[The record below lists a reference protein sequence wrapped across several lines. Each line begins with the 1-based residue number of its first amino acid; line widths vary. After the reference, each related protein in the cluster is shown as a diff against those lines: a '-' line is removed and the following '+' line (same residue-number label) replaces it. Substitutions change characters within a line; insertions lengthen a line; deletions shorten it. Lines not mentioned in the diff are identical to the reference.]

1 MRINRRST
9 RELIGVEKI
18 TDYSLRTALGD
29 IAFFIVK
36 PTNIGVLPESSITER
51 VQALVKAIRAVGD
64 VELMALNSW
73 ESFQHNK
80 NYYRDLTESES
91 LPAVRELLEQD
102 CGHLDEMQGR
112 LSTAREFYIV
122 VHIPRGEKEID
133 IGQHLSDIEQQ
144 INEYG
149 FKSRLARRDDLKR
162 ILSVY
167 YEQNVT
173 SEVLQDYDGEFWLG
187 KRQPQKSEKKKR
199 EKKHRLQE
207 QEKDFLDMIAP
218 TAVKFNP
225 DHFICGNTWRCVWAL
240 REYPVQTEEQAL
252 LRHLGEKNGVSL
264 HVYVRRLSA
273 LEESKIFQNAENKNK
288 LDSNT
293 GDLRQA
299 LTAQGNLQDIA
310 NVHEILRKGGESLV
324 RCAVFI
330 ELVAQDSRELK
341 KLQGEVQAE
350 LLRGK
355 LNVDRLSLKQQDGFS
370 CVRPGGSNVFGSL
383 FERVLPASS
392 VANLYPFNY
401 SGKTDRHGFYIG
413 KDHYGTNILVDF
425 DQRDPDKTSG
435 SILIL
440 GNSGQGKSHLMKH
453 LIVNFL
459 ESGKSV
465 ISLDTEHEQKE
476 LCTALGGYFIDLM
489 IGEYRINV
497 LEPKCWS
504 MRDEMLEPADGGTPE
519 TFRKSSVLAQHIS
532 WLKDFFRAYKDF
544 SDAHVDTIEILLARL
559 YAEWDIS
566 DDTDFSTLP
575 PEKVPILS
583 DLYALILREYEN
595 YDNSHTKLYTK
606 QLLQEVLL
614 GLHSMCVGSD
624 AVFFNGRTNVRSSR
638 FLVFGVGGLDSL
650 ASNVKAAIL
659 FNILSYMSNM
669 LLSEGNAVAALDELY
684 LWLGNLTAVEYIRN
698 CLKRVRKRNSAML
711 LASQNLVDF
720 DQPRVRE
727 MTKPMFA
734 IPPHQFLFNPGT
746 IDKKAYMDMLQL
758 EDSEYDLIHDASRG
772 LCLYKCGNER
782 YYLEVITPEYK
793 EKLFGEAGGK

>member
-1 MRINRRST
+1 MRTNRQST
-9 RELIGVEKI
+9 RELMGVDRI
-18 TDYSLRTALGD
+18 LDYGLRTAAGD
-29 IAFFIVK
+29 VAFFIVK
-36 PTNIGVLPESSITER
+36 PTNIGVLPAAGITDR
-51 VQALVKAIRAVGD
+51 IQGLVKVIRTEGD

-73 ESFQHNK
+73 ESFQQNK
-80 NYYRDLTESES
+80 NYYRERMEKER
-91 LPAVRELLEQD
+91 LPKVREMLQQD
-102 CGHLDEMQGR
+102 CEHLDEMQGK
-112 LSTAREFYIV
+112 LSTAREFYLV
-122 VHIPRGEKEID
+122 VHIAPDGD
-133 IGQHLSDIEQQ
+133 VDQNLSITEQR
-144 INEYG
+144 ISDAG
-149 FKSRLARRDDLKR
+149 FKCRLAGRDDLKR

-173 SEVLQDYDGEFWLG
+173 NEVLQDYDGEYWLG
-187 KRQPQKSEKKKR
+187 KREEVKKTEKKKKRRRRSKPR
-199 EKKHRLQE
+199 ER
-207 QEKDFLDMIAP
+207 EKDFLDMIAP
-218 TAVKFNP
+218 AAIRFSSDTFL
-225 DHFICGNTWRCVWAL
+225 CGNTRRCVWAL

-252 LRHLGEKNGVSL
+252 LRHLGEKNGVNL
-264 HVYVRRLSA
+264 HIYVRRLS
-273 LEESKIFQNAENKNK
+273 LPEENKIFENATNKNK
-288 LDSNT
+288 LESNT
-293 GDLRQA
+293 GDVRQVMN
-299 LTAQGNLQDIA
+299 AQSNLADIA
-310 NVHEILRKGGESLV
+310 RISDAMRKNSEPLV

-330 ELVAQDSRELK
+330 ELVAEDMRELK
-341 KLQGEVQAE
+341 KLQNEVQAE
-350 LLRGK
+350 LLRSK
-355 LNVDRLSLKQQDGFS
+355 LNVDKLAMKQLEGFQS
-370 CVRPGGSNVFGSL
+370 ICPGGYNRFGSQ

-465 ISLDTEHEQKE
+465 ISLDTEHEQKD
-476 LCTALGGYFIDLM
+476 LCTELGGYFIDLM
-489 IGEYRINV
+489 TGDYRINV
-497 LEPKCWS
+497 LEPKCWNTRGS
-504 MRDEMLEPADGGTPE
+504 VLEAADQDAPGTFQK
-519 TFRKSSVLAQHIS
+519 TSVLAQHIS

-559 YAEWDIS
+559 YAEWNITG
-566 DDTDFSTLP
+566 DTDIASLP
-575 PEKVPILS
+575 PERFPILS
-583 DLYALILREYEN
+583 DLYTLIKREYDN
-595 YDNSHTKLYTK
+595 YDTGHTTLYTK

-614 GLHSMCVGSD
+614 GINSMCVGSD
-624 AVFFNGRTNVRSSR
+624 ALFFNGHTNVSSSR
-638 FLVFGVGGLDSL
+638 FLVFGVGGLDTL
-650 ASNVKAAIL
+650 AANVKAVIL

-734 IPPHQFLFNPGT
+734 IPPHQFLFNPGS
-746 IDKKAYMDMLQL
+746 IGKEAYMDMLQL
-758 EDSEYDLIHDASRG
+758 EDSEYDLIHDAVRG

-782 YYLEVITPEYK
+782 YYLEVKTPPYK
-793 EKLFGEAGGK
+793 QALFGEAGGK

>member
-1 MRINRRST
+1 MRTNKRST
-9 RELIGVEKI
+9 RELMGIAQI
-18 TDYSLRTALGD
+18 LDYGLRTPAGD
-29 IAFFIVK
+29 VAFFIIK
-36 PTNIGVLPESSITER
+36 PTNIGVLPAASITDR
-51 VQALVKAIRAVGD
+51 IQGLVKVIRTEGT

-73 ESFQHNK
+73 ESFQQNK
-80 NYYRDLTESES
+80 NYYHERMEKER
-91 LPAVRELLEQD
+91 LPAVREMLDQD
-102 CGHLDEMQGR
+102 CAHLDEMQGR
-112 LSTAREFYIV
+112 LSTAREFYLV
-122 VHIPRGEKEID
+122 VHISQDGDVE
-133 IGQHLSDIEQQ
+133 QTLSDTEQR
-144 INEYG
+144 INEFG
-149 FKSRLARRDDLKR
+149 FKSRLAGRDDLKR

-173 SEVLQDYDGEFWLG
+173 SEVLQDYDGEYWLG
-187 KRQPQKSEKKKR
+187 KQEPKKAEKKKR
-199 EKKHRLQE
+199 KRRGKPQE
-207 QEKDFLDMIAP
+207 LEKDFLDMIAP
-218 TAVKFNP
+218 TAIRFGSET
-225 DHFICGNTWRCVWAL
+225 FLCGNTRRCVWAL

-252 LRHLGEKNGVSL
+252 LRHLGEKNGVNL
-264 HVYVRRLSA
+264 HIYTSRLS
-273 LEESKIFQNAENKNK
+273 LPDENKIFENATNKNK
-288 LDSNT
+288 LESNT
-293 GDLRQA
+293 GDLRQVM
-299 LTAQGNLQDIA
+299 TARSNLEDIA
-310 NVHEILRKGGESLV
+310 RISDAMRKSGEPLV

-330 ELVAQDSRELK
+330 ELVAEDMRELK
-341 KLQGEVQAE
+341 KLQNEVQAE
-350 LLRGK
+350 LLRSK
-355 LNVDRLSLKQQDGFS
+355 LNVDKLPMKQLKGFQS
-370 CVRPGGSNVFGSL
+370 VCPGGYNHFGSQ

-453 LIVNFL
+453 LIINFL

-465 ISLDTEHEQKE
+465 ISLDTEHEQKD

-489 IGEYRINV
+489 TGEYRINV
-497 LEPKCWS
+497 LEPKCWNTRGS
-504 MRDEMLEPADGGTPE
+504 VLEAADQDAPGTFQK
-519 TFRKSSVLAQHIS
+519 TSVLAQHIS

-559 YAEWDIS
+559 YAEWNITG
-566 DDTDFSTLP
+566 DTDIASLP
-575 PEKVPILS
+575 PERFPILS
-583 DLYALILREYEN
+583 DLYALIKREYDN
-595 YDNSHTKLYTK
+595 YDTGHTTLYTK

-614 GLHSMCVGSD
+614 GINSMCVGSD
-624 AVFFNGRTNVRSSR
+624 ALFFNGHTNVSSSR
-638 FLVFGVGGLDSL
+638 FLVFGVGSLDTL
-650 ASNVKAAIL
+650 AANVKAAIL

-734 IPPHQFLFNPGT
+734 IPPHQFLFNPGS
-746 IDKKAYMDMLQL
+746 IGKEAYMDMLQL
-758 EDSEYDLIHDASRG
+758 EDSEYDLIHDAVRG

-782 YYLEVITPEYK
+782 YYLEVKTPPYK
-793 EKLFGEAGGK
+793 QELFGEAGGK

>member
-1 MRINRRST
+1 MRINKRST
-9 RELIGVEKI
+9 RDLMGIEKI
-18 TDYSLRTALGD
+18 LDYGLRTVSGD
-29 IAFFIVK
+29 LAIFIIK
-36 PTNIGVLPESSITER
+36 PTNIGVLPAASITER
-51 VQALVKAIRAVGD
+51 IQDMVKVFRTVGT

-73 ESFQHNK
+73 ESFQQNK
-80 NYYRDLTESES
+80 NFYHERLDKER
-91 LPAVRELLEQD
+91 LPAVRDMLEKD
-102 CGHLDEMQGR
+102 CAHLDEMQGK
-112 LSTAREFYIV
+112 LSTAREFYMV
-122 VHIPRGEKEID
+122 VHISQDGDVE
-133 IGQHLSDIEQQ
+133 QTLSDTEQR
-144 INEYG
+144 INDFG
-149 FKSRLARRDDLKR
+149 FKSRLAGRNDLKR
-162 ILSVY
+162 MLSVY

-173 SEVLQDYDGEFWLG
+173 SEVLQDFDGEYWLG
-187 KRQPQKSEKKKR
+187 KQESKKAEKKKR
-199 EKKHRLQE
+199 KRRGKPREA
-207 QEKDFLDMIAP
+207 EKDFLDMVAP
-218 TAVKFNP
+218 SVIRFSSEN
-225 DHFICGNTWRCVWAL
+225 FLCGNTRRCIWAL

-252 LRHLGEKNGVSL
+252 LRHLGEKNGVNL
-264 HVYVRRLSA
+264 HIYTRRLS
-273 LEESKIFQNAENKNK
+273 LPDENKIFENATNKNT
-288 LDSNT
+288 LESNT
-293 GDLRQA
+293 GDARQVMNA
-299 LTAQGNLQDIA
+299 RSNLEDINRISDA
-310 NVHEILRKGGESLV
+310 MRKSGEPLV

-330 ELVAQDSRELK
+330 ELVAEDMRGLK
-341 KLQGEVQAE
+341 KLQNEVQAE
-350 LLRGK
+350 LLRSK
-355 LNVDRLSLKQQDGFS
+355 LNVDKLPMKQLEGFQS
-370 CVRPGGSNVFGSL
+370 ICPGGYNHFGSQ

-453 LIVNFL
+453 LIINFL

-465 ISLDTEHEQKE
+465 ISLDTEHEQRE

-489 IGEYRINV
+489 TGEYRINV
-497 LEPKCWS
+497 LEPKCWNTRGS
-504 MRDEMLEPADGGTPE
+504 VLETADQDAPS
-519 TFRKSSVLAQHIS
+519 TFQKSSVLAQHIS

-559 YAEWDIS
+559 YAEWNITG
-566 DDTDFSTLP
+566 DTDIASLP
-575 PEKVPILS
+575 PERFPILS
-583 DLYALILREYEN
+583 DLYTLIKREYDN
-595 YDNSHTKLYTK
+595 YDIGHTTLYTK

-614 GLHSMCVGSD
+614 GINSMCVGSD
-624 AVFFNGRTNVRSSR
+624 ALFFNGHTNVRSSR
-638 FLVFGVGGLDSL
+638 FLVFGVGGLDTL
-650 ASNVKAAIL
+650 AANVKAAIL

-734 IPPHQFLFNPGT
+734 IPPHQFLFNPGS
-746 IDKKAYMDMLQL
+746 IGKNAYMDMLQL
-758 EDSEYDLIHDASRG
+758 EDSEYDLIHDAVRG

-782 YYLEVITPEYK
+782 YYLEVKTPPYK
-793 EKLFGEAGGK
+793 QVLFGEAGGK

>member
-1 MRINRRST
+1 MRTNKRST
-9 RELIGVEKI
+9 RELMGIAQI
-18 TDYSLRTALGD
+18 LDYGLRTPAGD
-29 IAFFIVK
+29 VAFFIIK
-36 PTNIGVLPESSITER
+36 PTNIGVLPAASITDR
-51 VQALVKAIRAVGD
+51 IQGLVKVIRTEGT

-73 ESFQHNK
+73 ESFQQNK
-80 NYYRDLTESES
+80 NYYHERMEKER
-91 LPAVRELLEQD
+91 LPAVRDMLEQD
-102 CGHLDEMQGR
+102 CAHLDEMQGR
-112 LSTAREFYIV
+112 LSTAREFYLV
-122 VHIPRGEKEID
+122 VHISQDGDVE
-133 IGQHLSDIEQQ
+133 QTLSDTEQR
-144 INEYG
+144 INEFG
-149 FKSRLARRDDLKR
+149 FKSRLAGRDDLKR

-173 SEVLQDYDGEFWLG
+173 SEVLQDYDGEYWLG
-187 KRQPQKSEKKKR
+187 KQELKRPEKKKR
-199 EKKHRLQE
+199 KRRGKPREL
-207 QEKDFLDMIAP
+207 EKDFLDMIAP
-218 TAVKFNP
+218 TAIRFGSET
-225 DHFICGNTWRCVWAL
+225 FLCGNTRRCVWAL

-252 LRHLGEKNGVSL
+252 LRHLGEKNGVNL
-264 HVYVRRLSA
+264 HIYTSRLS
-273 LEESKIFQNAENKNK
+273 LPDENKIFENATNKNK
-288 LDSNT
+288 LESNT
-293 GDLRQA
+293 GDVRQVM
-299 LTAQGNLQDIA
+299 TARSNLEDI
-310 NVHEILRKGGESLV
+310 VHISDAMRKSGEPLV

-330 ELVAQDSRELK
+330 ELVAEDMRELK
-341 KLQGEVQAE
+341 KLQNEVQAE
-350 LLRGK
+350 LLRSK
-355 LNVDRLSLKQQDGFS
+355 LNVDKLPMKQLEGFQS
-370 CVRPGGSNVFGSL
+370 VCPGGYNHFGSQ

-453 LIVNFL
+453 LIINFL

-465 ISLDTEHEQKE
+465 ISLDTEHEQKD

-489 IGEYRINV
+489 TGEYRINV
-497 LEPKCWS
+497 LEPKCWNTRGS
-504 MRDEMLEPADGGTPE
+504 VLEAADQDAPGTFQK
-519 TFRKSSVLAQHIS
+519 TSVLAQHIS

-559 YAEWDIS
+559 YAEWNITG
-566 DDTDFSTLP
+566 DTDIASLP
-575 PEKVPILS
+575 PERFPILS
-583 DLYALILREYEN
+583 DLYALIKREYDN
-595 YDNSHTKLYTK
+595 YDTGHTTLYTK

-614 GLHSMCVGSD
+614 GINSMCVGSD
-624 AVFFNGRTNVRSSR
+624 ALFFNGHTNVSSSR
-638 FLVFGVGGLDSL
+638 FLVFGVGGLDTL
-650 ASNVKAAIL
+650 AANVKAAIL

-734 IPPHQFLFNPGT
+734 IPPHQFLFNPGS
-746 IDKKAYMDMLQL
+746 IGKEAYMDMLQL
-758 EDSEYDLIHDASRG
+758 EDSEYDLIHDAVRG

-782 YYLEVITPEYK
+782 YYLEVKTPPYK
-793 EKLFGEAGGK
+793 QELFGEAGGK

>member
-1 MRINRRST
+1 MRTNKRST
-9 RELIGVEKI
+9 RELMGIAQI
-18 TDYSLRTALGD
+18 LDYGLRTPAGD
-29 IAFFIVK
+29 VAFFIIK
-36 PTNIGVLPESSITER
+36 PTNIGVLPAASITDR
-51 VQALVKAIRAVGD
+51 IQGLVKVIRTEGT

-73 ESFQHNK
+73 ESFQQNK
-80 NYYRDLTESES
+80 NFYRERMEKER
-91 LPAVRELLEQD
+91 LPAVRDMLEQD
-102 CGHLDEMQGR
+102 CAHLDEMQGR
-112 LSTAREFYIV
+112 LSTAREFYLV
-122 VHIPRGEKEID
+122 VHISQDGDVE
-133 IGQHLSDIEQQ
+133 QTLSDTEQR
-144 INEYG
+144 INEFG
-149 FKSRLARRDDLKR
+149 FKSRLAVRDDLKR

-173 SEVLQDYDGEFWLG
+173 SEVLQDYDGEYWLG
-187 KRQPQKSEKKKR
+187 KQEPKKAEKKKR
-199 EKKHRLQE
+199 KRRGKPREL
-207 QEKDFLDMIAP
+207 EKDFLDMIAP
-218 TAVKFNP
+218 TAIRFGSET
-225 DHFICGNTWRCVWAL
+225 FLCGNTRRCVWAL

-252 LRHLGEKNGVSL
+252 LRHLGEKNGVNL
-264 HVYVRRLSA
+264 HIYTSRLS
-273 LEESKIFQNAENKNK
+273 LPDENKIFENATNKNK
-288 LDSNT
+288 LESNT
-293 GDLRQA
+293 GDVRQVM
-299 LTAQGNLQDIA
+299 TARSNLEDIVRISDA
-310 NVHEILRKGGESLV
+310 MRKSGEPLV

-330 ELVAQDSRELK
+330 ELVAEDMRELK
-341 KLQGEVQAE
+341 KLQNEVQAE
-350 LLRGK
+350 LLRSK
-355 LNVDRLSLKQQDGFS
+355 LNVDKLPMKQLEGFQS
-370 CVRPGGSNVFGSL
+370 VCPGGYNRFGSQ

-465 ISLDTEHEQKE
+465 ISLDTEHEQKD

-489 IGEYRINV
+489 TGEYRINV
-497 LEPKCWS
+497 LEPKCWNTRGS
-504 MRDEMLEPADGGTPE
+504 VLEAADQDAPGTFQK
-519 TFRKSSVLAQHIS
+519 TSVLAQHIS

-559 YAEWDIS
+559 YAEWNITG
-566 DDTDFSTLP
+566 DTDIASLP
-575 PEKVPILS
+575 PERFPILS
-583 DLYALILREYEN
+583 DLYALIKREYDH
-595 YDNSHTKLYTK
+595 YDGGHTTLYTK

-614 GLHSMCVGSD
+614 GINSMCVGSD
-624 AVFFNGRTNVRSSR
+624 ALFFNGHTNVRSSR
-638 FLVFGVGGLDSL
+638 FLVFGVGGLDTL
-650 ASNVKAAIL
+650 AANVKAAIL

-734 IPPHQFLFNPGT
+734 IPPHQFLFNPGS
-746 IDKKAYMDMLQL
+746 IGKEAYMDMLQL
-758 EDSEYDLIHDASRG
+758 EDSEYDLIHDAVRG

-782 YYLEVITPEYK
+782 YYLEVKTPPYK
-793 EKLFGEAGGK
+793 QELFGEAGGK

>member
-1 MRINRRST
+1 MRTNRQST
-9 RELIGVEKI
+9 RELMGVDRI
-18 TDYSLRTALGD
+18 LDYGFRTAAGD
-29 IAFFIVK
+29 VAFFIVK
-36 PTNIGVLPESSITER
+36 PTNIGVLPAAGITDR
-51 VQALVKAIRAVGD
+51 IQGLVKVIRTEGD

-73 ESFQHNK
+73 ESFQQNK
-80 NYYRDLTESES
+80 NYYRERMEKER
-91 LPAVRELLEQD
+91 LPKVREMLQQD
-102 CGHLDEMQGR
+102 CEHLDEMQGK
-112 LSTAREFYIV
+112 LSTAREFYLV
-122 VHIPRGEKEID
+122 VHIAQDGD
-133 IGQHLSDIEQQ
+133 VDQNLSITEQR
-144 INEYG
+144 ISDAG
-149 FKSRLARRDDLKR
+149 FKCRLAGRDDLKR

-173 SEVLQDYDGEFWLG
+173 SEVLQDYDGEYWLG
-187 KRQPQKSEKKKR
+187 KREEVKKTEKKKR
-199 EKKHRLQE
+199 RRRSKPREL
-207 QEKDFLDMIAP
+207 EKDFLDMIAP
-218 TAVKFNP
+218 TAIRFGSET
-225 DHFICGNTWRCVWAL
+225 FLCGNTRRCVWAL

-252 LRHLGEKNGVSL
+252 LRHLGEKNGVNL
-264 HVYVRRLSA
+264 HIYTSRLS
-273 LEESKIFQNAENKNK
+273 LPDENKIFENATNKNK
-288 LDSNT
+288 LESNT
-293 GDLRQA
+293 GDVRQVMN
-299 LTAQGNLQDIA
+299 AQSNLADIA
-310 NVHEILRKGGESLV
+310 RISDAMRKNSEPLV

-330 ELVAQDSRELK
+330 ELVAEDMRELK
-341 KLQGEVQAE
+341 KLQNEVQAE
-350 LLRGK
+350 LLRSK
-355 LNVDRLSLKQQDGFS
+355 LNVDKLAMKQLEGFQS
-370 CVRPGGSNVFGSL
+370 VCPGGYNRFGSQ

-465 ISLDTEHEQKE
+465 ISLDTEHEQKD

-489 IGEYRINV
+489 TGEYRINV
-497 LEPKCWS
+497 LEPKCWNTRGS
-504 MRDEMLEPADGGTPE
+504 VLETADRDAPG
-519 TFRKSSVLAQHIS
+519 TFRKTSVLAQHIS

-559 YAEWDIS
+559 YAEWGITG
-566 DDTDFSTLP
+566 DTDIAGIP
-575 PEKVPILS
+575 PERFPILS
-583 DLYALILREYEN
+583 DLYNLIRREYDH
-595 YDNSHTKLYTK
+595 YDSSRTTLYTR

-614 GLHSMCVGSD
+614 GINSMCVGSD
-624 AVFFNGRTNVRSSR
+624 ALFFNGHTNVRSSR
-638 FLVFGVGGLDSL
+638 FLVFGVGGLDTL
-650 ASNVKAAIL
+650 AGNVKAAIL

-734 IPPHQFLFNPGT
+734 IPPHQFLFHPGS
-746 IDKKAYMDMLQL
+746 IARKAYMDMLQL
-758 EDSEYDLIHDASRG
+758 EESEYDLIYDAVRG

-782 YYLEVITPEYK
+782 YYLEVKTPPYK
-793 EKLFGEAGGK
+793 QALFGEAGGK